1 MAKNTNMIVVSG
13 NIVRDVELNESQTL
27 IRFCIAN
34 SESVKK
40 DGKWEEYT
48 NYFDIKGFGGT
59 VKLAPYLVKG
69 TKVIVTG
76 SLHQDRW
83 EKDGQK
89 NSRIVINCSSLEFGG
104 NGKKKA
110 ESQDEGAPAGSSGSG
125 EFKEDLPWDENE
137 DIPF

>member
-1 MAKNTNMIVVSG
+1 MSKNTNMIVVSG

-59 VKLAPYLVKG
+59 VKLAPYLIKG
-69 TKVIVTG
+69 TKVIITG
-76 SLHQDRW
+76 TLHQDRW

-110 ESQDEGAPAGSSGSG
+110 ESQDEGENTGSSEGTGTSSID
-125 EFKEDLPWDENE
+125 EFEE